1 MEDRTSYLN
10 EDLIKELKISQEYIE
25 SEKIKQ
31 DQEIKRRNSL
41 YRRNYNKEYD
51 IENRIVVIVDDGA
64 ATGAT
69 LIATASWIRN
79 REQQKKLII
88 GIPVAAKGTV
98 DILSKECDM
107 IVTGTIASSIATFKS
122 VAQSYQEL
130 KPVEDEKVKN
140 Q

>member
-31 DQEIKRRNSL
+31 GQEIKRRNSL

-79 REQQKKLII
+79 REQQKKLTI

-98 DILSKECDM
+98 DILSKEYDM
-107 IVTGTIASSIATFKS
+107 IVTGTIASSIAIFKS
-122 VAQSYQEL
+122 VAQFYQEF
-130 KPVEDEKVKN
+130 KPVEDEKVNN